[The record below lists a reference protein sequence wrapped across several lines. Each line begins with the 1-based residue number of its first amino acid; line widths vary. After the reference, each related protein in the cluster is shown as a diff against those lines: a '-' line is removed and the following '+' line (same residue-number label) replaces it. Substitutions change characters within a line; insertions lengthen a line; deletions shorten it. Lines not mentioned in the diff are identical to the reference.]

1 MLRHLIFS
9 SLCLSLLLIGPMA
22 NADDTLNLQNS
33 GKVTF
38 PDKSDKTP
46 PLFISAEQ
54 MNGLENV
61 FVDAQGNV
69 DLHRGLIEVQSDHL
83 HYLLASDQVEANG
96 NVCVTEQGLILTGPH
111 LDMFMQKQTGQM
123 TTPQFTFHNP
133 GTVPPAGTTMPPAGP
148 TVNYARGSASQLL
161 FEGENQYKLKNAI
174 YTSCVVG
181 NDDWYLHLKDLHL
194 DMLNQVGTA
203 HGAVIDFMQTPIL
216 YTPWISFPLDN
227 SRKSGLLAPIFG
239 TTSNSG
245 ASLALPFYWNIAP
258 NMDATIA
265 PDIISKRGIELDGE
279 FRYLEPTYHGTFNGD
294 ILQDHMTNT
303 TRWDIFAT
311 HDQVFAPGLTGHF
324 VYQAVSDNN
333 FFRDLSNQLTVTS
346 LATLDQEA
354 SLTYQHDWWQLT
366 GHVQQYQTLQE
377 TGVPNIIPPYAILP
391 EVNWSGNK
399 ILDNGLN
406 VNVYTDFARFVNPTP
421 GMVNGDRLVAYPSV
435 SLPINTAYG
444 YITPKFG
451 VNYTDYSLSTNNT
464 SPQSQYTRTLPITSV
479 DSGMYF
485 DRNINIMGNQYQQTL
500 EPRLFYVYIPY
511 QNQNNLPVFDTAEL
525 DPINYA
531 TLFSENRY
539 VGYDRI
545 NNANQLTMA
554 VTSRLIDQD
563 SGLERLRFSVG
574 ERLYFTPQLV
584 TLPGETAITSASSD
598 VMGDIGGQLTQAW
611 RTDAAIS
618 YNTQMGQTDAESLSV
633 SYQPAPGKVFNF
645 GYLSVNG
652 QVDQYDFSSQ
662 WPIYHHWYT
671 VMRYDYSVLDKQLV
685 QGLAGVEYNGGCWA
699 LRTLFQTIEIAANT
713 QSTSFFIQLELNG
726 LGNLGSD
733 PTAALNLSIPGYIN
747 SNEIIRH

>member
-1 MLRHLIFS
+1 MS
-9 SLCLSLLLIGPMA
+9 GSVA
-22 NADDTLNLQNS
+22 NADDALNLQNS

-38 PDKSDKTP
+38 PDKSDKNP

-61 FVDAQGNV
+61 FIDAQGKV
-69 DLHRGLIEVQSDHL
+69 DLHRGLIEVQADHL

-96 NVCVTEQGLILTGPH
+96 NVCVIEQGLVLTGPH
-111 LDMFMQKQTGQM
+111 LDMLMQKQTGQM
-123 TTPQFTFHNP
+123 TAPQFTFQNS
-133 GTVPPAGTTMPPAGP
+133 TATPATPKLAPALGSTPSAGP
-148 TVNYARGSASQLL
+148 TVSYARGSASQLL
-161 FEGENQYKLKNAI
+161 FEGENQYQLKNAT
-174 YTSCVVG
+174 YTSCVIG

-311 HDQVFAPGLTGHF
+311 HDQVFAPGLSGHF

-377 TGVPNIIPPYAILP
+377 TGVPSIIPPYAILP
-391 EVNWSGNK
+391 EVNWSVNK

-406 VNVYTDFARFVNPTP
+406 VNVYTDFAIFVNPT
-421 GMVNGDRLVAYPSV
+421 
-435 SLPINTAYG
+435 
-444 YITPKFG
+444 
-451 VNYTDYSLSTNNT
+451 
-464 SPQSQYTRTLPITSV
+464 
-479 DSGMYF
+479 
-485 DRNINIMGNQYQQTL
+485 
-500 EPRLFYVYIPY
+500 
-511 QNQNNLPVFDTAEL
+511 
-525 DPINYA
+525 
-531 TLFSENRY
+531 
-539 VGYDRI
+539 
-545 NNANQLTMA
+545 
-554 VTSRLIDQD
+554 
-563 SGLERLRFSVG
+563 
-574 ERLYFTPQLV
+574 
-584 TLPGETAITSASSD
+584 
-598 VMGDIGGQLTQAW
+598 
-611 RTDAAIS
+611 
-618 YNTQMGQTDAESLSV
+618 
-633 SYQPAPGKVFNF
+633 
-645 GYLSVNG
+645 
-652 QVDQYDFSSQ
+652 
-662 WPIYHHWYT
+662 H
-671 VMRYDYSVLDKQLV
+671 
-685 QGLAGVEYNGGCWA
+685 
-699 LRTLFQTIEIAANT
+699 
-713 QSTSFFIQLELNG
+713 
-726 LGNLGSD
+726 
-733 PTAALNLSIPGYIN
+733 
-747 SNEIIRH
+747 